1 MVNSVFY
8 SVITANPD
16 LLHVVFEALPEPTF
30 LINHDGVYVE
40 AWGGTDTQRHH
51 DPTSIIGMNQHQV
64 LPPDKAA
71 WFTQVIAHAI
81 HSGEATELEYD
92 LDPKQMPCFE
102 GLEGP
107 TDVQFFTA
115 LVVPLPNTE
124 YVLWIVRNITEY
136 KRTVDKLAR
145 HQLELEHLTHI
156 DHLTQVYNR
165 YAMDSL
171 LPQALD
177 VAKLE
182 QVSSALFM
190 IDIDCFK
197 EFNDRY
203 GHLQG
208 DEALKQVSQAL
219 NHWKRKG
226 DLCFRYGGDEFLLFI
241 PEISIEQCEHKA
253 RQLLQDIQALHIPHH
268 ASRVGDVL
276 SVTIGI
282 QHCLRLEP
290 NMTAEKLVAIADK
303 ALFHAK
309 HQQRGTLHIY

>member
-1 MVNSVFY
+1 MNSVFY

-30 LINHDGVYVE
+30 LINREGMYVE

-51 DPTSIIGMNQHQV
+51 NPATLIGLKQHQV
-64 LPPDKAA
+64 LPADKAA
-71 WFTQVIAHAI
+71 WFSKVIVDAI
-81 HSGEATELEYD
+81 NSGQAAELEYD
-92 LDPKQMPCFE
+92 LDPQQMPCFA
-102 GLEGP
+102 GVEGP
-107 TDVQFFTA
+107 TEVQFFNA
-115 LVVPLPNTE
+115 LVIPLPNTD

-145 HQLELEHLTHI
+145 HQLELEHLTHM

-171 LPQALD
+171 LPQAME

-182 QVSSALFM
+182 QHSSALFM

-197 EFNDRY
+197 EYNDFY

-208 DEALKQVSQAL
+208 DAALKQVSQAL

-241 PEISIEQCEHKA
+241 PDISIGQCEHKA
-253 RQLLQDIQALHIPHH
+253 RQLLRDIQALNIPHQ

-282 QHCLRLEP
+282 QHCLYLESD
-290 NMTAEKLVAIADK
+290 MTAENLVAIADK

-309 HQQRGTLHIY
+309 NQQRGTLHIY

>member
-1 MVNSVFY
+1 MNSVFY
-8 SVITANPD
+8 SVISANPD

-30 LINHDGVYVE
+30 LINREGIYVE

-51 DPTSIIGMNQHQV
+51 NPATIIGMNQQQV
-64 LPPDKAA
+64 LPADKAI
-71 WFTQVIAHAI
+71 WFNRVI
-81 HSGEATELEYD
+81 GEALKTGLAAELEYE

-102 GLEGP
+102 DVEGP
-107 TDVQFFTA
+107 QDLQFFNA
-115 LVVPLPNTE
+115 LVIPLPNTE
-124 YVLWIVRNITEY
+124 FVLWIVRNVTEY
-136 KRTVDKLAR
+136 LRTVDKLAR

-177 VAKLE
+177 VAKLD
-182 QVSSALFM
+182 QLSCALFM

-197 EFNDRY
+197 EYNDFY

-241 PEISIEQCEHKA
+241 PDISVEQCEHKA
-253 RQLLQDIQALHIPHH
+253 HQLLSEIQTLAIPHH
-268 ASRVGDVL
+268 NSHVNDAL

-282 QHCLRLEP
+282 HHCLRLSAD
-290 NMTAEKLVAIADK
+290 MTAEKLVAIADK

-309 HQQRGTLHIY
+309 HQRRGTMHIY